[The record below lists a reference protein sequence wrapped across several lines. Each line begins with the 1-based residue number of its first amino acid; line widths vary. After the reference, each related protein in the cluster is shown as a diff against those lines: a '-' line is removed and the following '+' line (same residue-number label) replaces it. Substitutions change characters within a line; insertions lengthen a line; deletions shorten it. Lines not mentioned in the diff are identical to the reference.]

1 MPHRGAFEPKDAR
14 VTNMYEDE
22 DDDDELDDWSF
33 TSSSDVT
40 PRPRRKL
47 MTGTQALAEFLITTS
62 PEEFQKTNPPK
73 RSSNLF
79 FRRRKNKH
87 ARQPSTPSTTASSI
101 RSFAPNTVQRMN
113 HIEIVANDGPPST
126 SLARIASR
134 TKNGSSISRAPV
146 PRKGINTS
154 SPSSNAA
161 AAAAI
166 TPNDPGPILPSNRS
180 IKHRESSIYSESI
193 RHSKSTTTMSV
204 PAANNSNNNSNNN
217 GTVNSNNYPSI
228 RGRPLMRH
236 DTGTTVSFGRRMSE
250 HTFGGTMSNPDNS
263 RNIVSAAAAVAG
275 PPPPPIHPSMQ
286 QQQQQYRQERDK
298 KATEALVT
306 HMASQEIEVM
316 EKALIQR
323 LERFQLAKMDKPSD
337 TVAAGLATEHIKA
350 LQASLDDQAETD
362 NLFNQHHHPSPK
374 RPVRHVQVQTMSS
387 SFSDESISKSPN
399 NNNSMTAAEDTTH
412 TIIHHNNNNNA
423 SRPTSATSE
432 NEASLVEQLQQQLAH
447 ERQQRRQLQAALDE
461 TCDHFETLSGLAY
474 KKLRELWEEKN
485 HWENA
490 CIELRERL
498 FSTSMLDQSHVRPP
512 MDDALS
518 GFPDSTYDIDK

>member
-1 MPHRGAFEPKDAR
+1 MPHKGAFEPKDAR

-62 PEEFQKTNPPK
+62 PEEFQKSNPPK

-87 ARQPSTPSTTASSI
+87 SRQPSTPSTTASSI

-134 TKNGSSISRAPV
+134 TKNGSLISRTPV
-146 PRKGINTS
+146 AR
-154 SPSSNAA
+154 
-161 AAAAI
+161 
-166 TPNDPGPILPSNRS
+166 PILPSNRS

-204 PAANNSNNNSNNN
+204 TANNNNNNN

-250 HTFGGTMSNPDNS
+250 HTFGGTLSNPDNS
-263 RNIVSAAAAVAG
+263 RNIVTAAAAVA
-275 PPPPPIHPSMQ
+275 PPPPPVHPSMQ

-298 KATEALVT
+298 RATEALVT
-306 HMASQEIEVM
+306 HMASQELEVM

-350 LQASLDDQAETD
+350 LQASLDDQVETD
-362 NLFNQHHHPSPK
+362 NLFNHNHASPK
-374 RPVRHVQVQTMSS
+374 RQVRHVQVQTMTS
-387 SFSDESISKSPN
+387 SFSDEPN
-399 NNNSMTAAEDTTH
+399 NTKTSMTAAVEDTN
-412 TIIHHNNNNNA
+412 TIIHNNNA
-423 SRPTSATSE
+423 SRPTSSE
-432 NEASLVEQLQQQLAH
+432 NEASLVEQLQRQLAH

-498 FSTSMLDQSHVRPP
+498 FSTSMLDQSHVQPP

-518 GFPDSTYDIDK
+518 GFPDNHSLSFATPKVD

>member
-1 MPHRGAFEPKDAR
+1 MPHKGAFEPKDAR

-87 ARQPSTPSTTASSI
+87 TRQPSTPSTTASSI

-126 SLARIASR
+126 ALARIASR
-134 TKNGSSISRAPV
+134 TKNGSLIARTPV

-154 SPSSNAA
+154 SSNAA
-161 AAAAI
+161 AV

-204 PAANNSNNNSNNN
+204 AANNNNNNNN

-250 HTFGGTMSNPDNS
+250 HTFGGTMSNPDHS
-263 RNIVSAAAAVAG
+263 RNIVTAAAAVA
-275 PPPPPIHPSMQ
+275 PPPTPPVHPSMQ
-286 QQQQQYRQERDK
+286 QQQQQYREERDK
-298 KATEALVT
+298 RATEALVT
-306 HMASQEIEVM
+306 HMASQDLEVI

-350 LQASLDDQAETD
+350 LQASLDEQADTD
-362 NLFNQHHHPSPK
+362 NLIHQQLPK
-374 RPVRHVQVQTMSS
+374 RQVRHVQVQTMTS
-387 SFSDESISKSPN
+387 SFSNEAIIQPN
-399 NNNSMTAAEDTTH
+399 NKKTNMTFVEDTN
-412 TIIHHNNNNNA
+412 TIIHNNNTSA
-423 SRPTSATSE
+423 SRPTSE

-498 FSTSMLDQSHVRPP
+498 FSTSMLDQSHVP